1 MRDFTLRFSDK
12 ADFRAFLRK
21 LNWEEDEEL
30 QNAVL
35 VDEIGFTFSESG
47 VSADGEPEY
56 TRDEGYFVNIRLLD
70 DGFDESVF
78 REWVVTPERPLRESD
93 KGGVMDITPFL
104 HALCAVAAQVLIGL
118 FTGNWAYGAI
128 AGCTFFIAREHT
140 QAEYRWI
147 EMFGHG
153 KRMNMPWWGGF
164 DSRAWD
170 VASLMDFAVPVV
182 ACLLVWLLVN
192 RG

>member
-30 QNAVL
+30 QNAIL

-78 REWVVTPERPLRESD
+78 REWVVTPERRSGSGF
-93 KGGVMDITPFL
+93 KGS
-104 HALCAVAAQVLIGL
+104 
-118 FTGNWAYGAI
+118 
-128 AGCTFFIAREHT
+128 
-140 QAEYRWI
+140 RWI
-147 EMFGHG
+147 
-153 KRMNMPWWGGF
+153 
-164 DSRAWD
+164 SRRYFMQF
-170 VASLMDFAVPVV
+170 VQ
-182 ACLLVWLLVN
+182 
-192 RG
+192 

>member
-30 QNAVL
+30 QNAIL
-35 VDEIGFTFSESG
+35 VDEIGFTPSESG

-78 REWVVTPERPLRESD
+78 REWVVTPERPLREW
-93 KGGVMDITPFL
+93 F
-104 HALCAVAAQVLIGL
+104 
-118 FTGNWAYGAI
+118 
-128 AGCTFFIAREHT
+128 
-140 QAEYRWI
+140 
-147 EMFGHG
+147 
-153 KRMNMPWWGGF
+153 
-164 DSRAWD
+164 
-170 VASLMDFAVPVV
+170 
-182 ACLLVWLLVN
+182 
-192 RG
+192 

>member
-78 REWVVTPERPLRESD
+78 REWVVTPERPLRSGF
-93 KGGVMDITPFL
+93 KGS
-104 HALCAVAAQVLIGL
+104 
-118 FTGNWAYGAI
+118 
-128 AGCTFFIAREHT
+128 
-140 QAEYRWI
+140 RWI
-147 EMFGHG
+147 SRRYFMRFV
-153 KRMNMPWWGGF
+153 PWRCRYW
-164 DSRAWD
+164 
-170 VASLMDFAVPVV
+170 
-182 ACLLVWLLVN
+182 LVFLPETGLTG
-192 RG
+192 R

>member
-1 MRDFTLRFSDK
+1 MVTE

-78 REWVVTPERPLRESD
+78 REWVVTPERPLREW
-93 KGGVMDITPFL
+93 F
-104 HALCAVAAQVLIGL
+104 
-118 FTGNWAYGAI
+118 
-128 AGCTFFIAREHT
+128 
-140 QAEYRWI
+140 
-147 EMFGHG
+147 
-153 KRMNMPWWGGF
+153 
-164 DSRAWD
+164 
-170 VASLMDFAVPVV
+170 
-182 ACLLVWLLVN
+182 
-192 RG
+192 